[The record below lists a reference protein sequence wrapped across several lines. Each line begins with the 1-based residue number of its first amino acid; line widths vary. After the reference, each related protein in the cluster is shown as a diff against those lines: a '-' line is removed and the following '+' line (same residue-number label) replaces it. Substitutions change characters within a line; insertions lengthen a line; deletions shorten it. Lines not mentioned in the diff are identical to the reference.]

1 MRELMRRRPSA
12 AMVVA
17 IVALVVAASGT
28 AVAATKLVSGDSLIK
43 KNSLSGNRLRA
54 HTVSGKQINLSSL
67 GTVRNAAHATTA
79 DTATNATQ
87 AANATNATTAG
98 SAPIAKL
105 TYVTTS
111 FAVPG
116 DGTTTTGTASC
127 RRVPTRPEAGRTS
140 TTRPTESSSAASPPA
155 RPGGRLPI
163 RTSAGCRPRAPF
175 TRSARR
181 RHPPRLDLTKMTA
194 PRRGPPPRGPHSPS
208 T

>member
-1 MRELMRRRPSA
+1 
-12 AMVVA
+12 MVVA

-54 HTVSGKQINLSSL
+54 HTVSGKQIKLSSL

-79 DTATNATQ
+79 DTAT
-87 AANATNATTAG
+87 NATNATTAG

-116 DGTTTTGTASC
+116 DGTTTTGSASC
-127 RRVPTRPEAGRTS
+127 PSGTDATGGGSNIDDTTDGIFFGSFPAGKTGWS
-140 TTRPTESSSAASPPA
+140 ATYQDFGGMPATGTVYAICAPAAS
-155 RPGGRLPI
+155 
-163 RTSAGCRPRAPF
+163 
-175 TRSARR
+175 
-181 RHPPRLDLTKMTA
+181 TA
-194 PRRGPPPRGPHSPS
+194 P
-208 T
+208 

>member
-1 MRELMRRRPSA
+1 MRRRPSA

-54 HTVSGKQINLSSL
+54 HTVSGKQIKLGSL

-127 RRVPTRPEAGRTS
+127 PSGTDATGGGSNIDDTTDGIFFGSFPAGKTGWS
-140 TTRPTESSSAASPPA
+140 ATYQDFGGMPATGTVYAICAPAAS
-155 RPGGRLPI
+155 
-163 RTSAGCRPRAPF
+163 
-175 TRSARR
+175 
-181 RHPPRLDLTKMTA
+181 TA
-194 PRRGPPPRGPHSPS
+194 P
-208 T
+208 